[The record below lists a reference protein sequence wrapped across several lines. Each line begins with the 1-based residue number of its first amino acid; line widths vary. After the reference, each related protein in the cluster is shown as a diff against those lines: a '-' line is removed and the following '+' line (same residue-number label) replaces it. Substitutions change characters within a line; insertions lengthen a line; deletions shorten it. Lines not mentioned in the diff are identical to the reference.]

1 MVVMAKTIEKME
13 IMNVAQELHP
23 VLSLKETA
31 ILMNIAKMALSV
43 GRTIAL
49 LILAHQELIVANHLT
64 VLIIN
69 ILQVNTKIWFYQQ
82 VPLFLMAFP
91 TTLLPKYPLV

>member
-13 IMNVAQELHP
+13 IMNVAQKLHP

-31 ILMNIAKMALSV
+31 ILMNIAKVALSS
-43 GRTIAL
+43 GRTIVL
-49 LILAHQELIVANHLT
+49 LILAHQKLIVANHF
-64 VLIIN
+64 
-69 ILQVNTKIWFYQQ
+69 NTKIWFYQQ

>member
-1 MVVMAKTIEKME
+1 MVAMAETIEKME
-13 IMNVAQELHP
+13 IMNVAQEVHP

-31 ILMNIAKMALSV
+31 ILMIIAKVTLSV

-49 LILAHQELIVANHLT
+49 LILAHQKLIVANHF
-64 VLIIN
+64 
-69 ILQVNTKIWFYQQ
+69 NTKIWFHQQ
-82 VPLFLMAFP
+82 LPVFLMAFP

>member
-31 ILMNIAKMALSV
+31 ILMNIAKVALSV

-49 LILAHQELIVANHLT
+49 LILAHQKLIVASHF
-64 VLIIN
+64 
-69 ILQVNTKIWFYQQ
+69 NTKIWFYQQ